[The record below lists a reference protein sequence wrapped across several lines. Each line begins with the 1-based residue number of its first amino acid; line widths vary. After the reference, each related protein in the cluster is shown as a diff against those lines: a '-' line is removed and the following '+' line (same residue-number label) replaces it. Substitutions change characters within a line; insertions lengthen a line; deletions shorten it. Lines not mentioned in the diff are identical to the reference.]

1 MKERIFH
8 ARLDLDASANIRR
21 LQAYIRSIS
30 PGFKRPP
37 KLLARA
43 NERANLRR
51 VKLHGRQ
58 TDYVRSMGSR
68 YLW

>member
-1 MKERIFH
+1 MKERVFH
-8 ARLDLDASANIRR
+8 LRSELDAGANIRR

-43 NERANLRR
+43 NERAILRR
-51 VKLHGRQ
+51 VK
-58 TDYVRSMGSR
+58 
-68 YLW
+68 

>member
-1 MKERIFH
+1 MKERDFKV
-8 ARLDLDASANIRR
+8 RLDLDPAGNIRR

-30 PGFKRPP
+30 PGYKRPP

-51 VKLHGRQ
+51 VK
-58 TDYVRSMGSR
+58 
-68 YLW
+68 

>member
-8 ARLDLDASANIRR
+8 LRYELDAGTNIRR

-30 PGFKRPP
+30 PNHRPVP

-43 NERANLRR
+43 NERAALRR
-51 VKLHGRQ
+51 IK
-58 TDYVRSMGSR
+58 
-68 YLW
+68 

>member
-8 ARLDLDASANIRR
+8 LRKELDAGTNIRR

-30 PGFKRPP
+30 PDHKAAP

-43 NERANLRR
+43 NQRAILRR
-51 VKLHGRQ
+51 VK
-58 TDYVRSMGSR
+58 
-68 YLW
+68 

>member
-1 MKERIFH
+1 MKEREFH
-8 ARLDLDASANIRR
+8 LRYDLDPGANIRR

-43 NERANLRR
+43 NARANLRR
-51 VKLHGRQ
+51 VK
-58 TDYVRSMGSR
+58 
-68 YLW
+68 

>member
-8 ARLDLDASANIRR
+8 LRKELDAGTNIRR

-30 PGFKRPP
+30 PGFKRPR

-51 VKLHGRQ
+51 VK
-58 TDYVRSMGSR
+58 
-68 YLW
+68 